1 MACHLRCIVLTGI
14 PARPAP
20 ACRLHTPIDSQTVAW
35 DVWSSLEIMKE
46 VTRSLIFLHDHRILH
61 GDLKAA
67 NVLLTSS
74 SVDRRKYI
82 AKVGGWWGASCGE
95 AGVGAGGGAGVLPFK
110 GVCLRC
116 GNGVLRWSE
125 DRLVLHDER

>member
-1 MACHLRCIVLTGI
+1 MRMGRGLPPALCCVDPDTR
-14 PARPAP
+14 ARPGP
-20 ACRLHTPIDSQTVAW
+20 SCRLHTPIDSQTVAW

-82 AKVGGWWGASCGE
+82 AKVGGWWGPSCGE
-95 AGVGAGGGAGVLPFK
+95 AGVGAGGGPGCCPL
-110 GVCLRC
+110 GVCAC
-116 GNGVLRWSE
+116 AVGTGC
-125 DRLVLHDER
+125 

>member
-1 MACHLRCIVLTGI
+1 MIMVAAGSWPTPVPTSSIFQIELPCAGLKLTFQRGWSSVRI
-14 PARPAP
+14 GRDLPLALHRVDWHPCPPRPRS

-74 SVDRRKYI
+74 SIDRRKYI
-82 AKVGGWWGASCGE
+82 AKV
-95 AGVGAGGGAGVLPFK
+95 
-110 GVCLRC
+110 
-116 GNGVLRWSE
+116 
-125 DRLVLHDER
+125 